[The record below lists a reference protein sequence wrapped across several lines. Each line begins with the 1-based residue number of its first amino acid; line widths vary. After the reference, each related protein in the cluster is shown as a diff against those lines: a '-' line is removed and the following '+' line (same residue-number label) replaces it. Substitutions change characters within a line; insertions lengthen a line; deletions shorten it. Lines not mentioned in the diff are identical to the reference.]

1 MRQDDI
7 GNIHYGYVGREL
19 FGSITL
25 VLGGGLYQ
33 IKTDFPDIQWN
44 HFYAAFD
51 DPQDQLMVL
60 YVTVLWDRDNRDWF

>member
-19 FGSITL
+19 FGAITL

-44 HFYAAFD
+44 HFM
-51 DPQDQLMVL
+51 QRLMIRK
-60 YVTVLWDRDNRDWF
+60 TS

>member
-19 FGSITL
+19 FGAITL

-44 HFYAAFD
+44 FM
-51 DPQDQLMVL
+51 QRLMIRK
-60 YVTVLWDRDNRDWF
+60 TS